1 MNVDTSVWPPR
12 YDPTYRPDPT
22 ADFWFPE
29 LECLHPGARDAL
41 ILDKLR
47 RQVAWAWE
55 RSPFYRRKW
64 DAAGV
69 SPATLQSLEDLAKF
83 PVVQKAE
90 LRLSQAAAPPYG
102 EYLCIDPGEVVRI
115 HRSEEHTSELQ
126 SQSNLV
132 CRLLLEKKKRIA
144 ATQPLRRAVGQFS
157 S

>member
-41 ILDKLR
+41 ILDNLR

-69 SPATLQSLEDLAKF
+69 SAAPFPSLEDVWQI
-83 PVVQKAE
+83 PSGQE
-90 LRLSQAAAPPYG
+90 GERRLSHASSPPPR
-102 EYLCIDPGEVVRI
+102 E
-115 HRSEEHTSELQ
+115 
-126 SQSNLV
+126 
-132 CRLLLEKKKRIA
+132 
-144 ATQPLRRAVGQFS
+144 
-157 S
+157 

>member
-1 MNVDTSVWPPR
+1 MTVDTSVWPPR

-29 LECLHPGARDAL
+29 LECLHPGTRDAL

-69 SPATLQSLEDLAKF
+69 APGTLPALEDFAEF
-83 PVVQKAE
+83 PVGPKGPPRP
-90 LRLSQAAAPPYG
+90 LPAAAPPDG
-102 EYLCIDPGEVVRI
+102 
-115 HRSEEHTSELQ
+115 
-126 SQSNLV
+126 
-132 CRLLLEKKKRIA
+132 
-144 ATQPLRRAVGQFS
+144 
-157 S
+157 